1 MAEFPAKVSTQTS
14 SPAAQ
19 RAIGSGSKSIVL
31 QYVSVDL
38 HFLGSVPGILLLA
51 EIVLGLLTWS
61 LTASTSYTCVPAYGW
76 VMFISITLW
85 ILTVT
90 LFCILFLGIQQK
102 LSFLP
107 WQLMVLLF
115 NGVAA
120 LVYLT
125 AFLANA
131 SFVTPFSGTA
141 DFNPL
146 AAAVLFAVLVTLVYS
161 MSTFFALMAW
171 RGDSGI
177 TANTTVPV

>member
-107 WQLMVLLF
+107 WQLMVSFCLLHH
-115 NGVAA
+115 ACM
-120 LVYLT
+120 
-125 AFLANA
+125 A
-131 SFVTPFSGTA
+131 S
-141 DFNPL
+141 
-146 AAAVLFAVLVTLVYS
+146 
-161 MSTFFALMAW
+161 
-171 RGDSGI
+171 
-177 TANTTVPV
+177 ANTGGHERMPNIHILALRHSQ